1 MTTADENPAPV
12 SDECGVCGR
21 HLGPDAT
28 TIYSHRTGI
37 TRCKG
42 CEFLPVPQS
51 GRYEE
56 IISMP
61 DADLRSEAKRDDL
74 TVNDRWL
81 IDDELGERALAPA
94 SDNERT
100 TSR

>member
-61 DADLRSEAKRDDL
+61 DADLRRQAERGDL
-74 TVNDRWL
+74 SDADRWL
-81 IDDELGERALAPA
+81 IDDEMAGRALA
-94 SDNERT
+94 DGTLEDGT
-100 TSR
+100 